1 MPAQLSKRLYTS
13 LGAGVTTLPAGL
25 PAGPRLPLSL
35 RRPGVEQREG
45 RPALGQEGGRD
56 CGDNSGRE
64 VQECRL
70 LQGLFKIV
78 IRFIF

>member
-1 MPAQLSKRLYTS
+1 MPVQLSECVYIS

-45 RPALGQEGGRD
+45 RPALGQEGGRH